1 MSEAF
6 NGGLCESAEKREAN
20 IMHADNYMRERACC
34 LDKRYLSSQLDTA
47 VDRSLSSA
55 ERSL

>member
-1 MSEAF
+1 ME
-6 NGGLCESAEKREAN
+6 GGLCESAKKREAN